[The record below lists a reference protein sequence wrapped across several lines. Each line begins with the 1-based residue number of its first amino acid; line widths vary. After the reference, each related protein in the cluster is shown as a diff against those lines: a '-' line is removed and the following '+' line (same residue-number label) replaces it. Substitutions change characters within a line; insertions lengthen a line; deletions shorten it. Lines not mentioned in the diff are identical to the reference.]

1 MRTSCENA
9 VSPVVGVMLMLVV
22 VIIIAA
28 VVSGFAGGLVQGNK
42 MAPQAKIQGTCYVN
56 SSSNLVI
63 LTHMGG
69 DELIPAKTQVV
80 IKKGDDWGSYTGIL
94 SGYTQQIDPA
104 KIHDSSNKFWLNT
117 TTGAVQITVWRPGES
132 MYIDSSG
139 ATSSDVGKSFDLEV
153 NTIDGKTI
161 SKSKMMIVP

>member
-1 MRTSCENA
+1 MRTNSENA

-42 MAPQAKIQGTCYVN
+42 IVPQAKIIGTCYVN

-69 DELIPAKTQVV
+69 DAITPAKTQVV
-80 IKKGDDWGSYTGIL
+80 IKKGDDWGAYTGIL
-94 SGYTQQIDPA
+94 SGYTQQIA
-104 KIHDSSNKFWLNT
+104 SSKIHDASNNFWLNA
-117 TTGAVQITVWRPGES
+117 TTGAVQVTAWRPGEL
-132 MYIDSSG
+132 MYIDYSG
-139 ATSSDVGKSFDLEV
+139 IKSSDVGKSLDLEV
-153 NTIDGKTI
+153 NTVDGKTI
-161 SKSKMMIVP
+161 AKSKMMIVP